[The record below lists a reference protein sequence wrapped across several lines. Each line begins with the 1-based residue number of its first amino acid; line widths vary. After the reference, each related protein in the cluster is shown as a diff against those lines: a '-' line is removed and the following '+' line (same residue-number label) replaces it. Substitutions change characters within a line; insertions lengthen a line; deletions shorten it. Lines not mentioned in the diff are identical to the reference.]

1 MIIWRWK
8 DVLCMRMIIW
18 WLRPSAVELAGSTNP
33 VGVRAWFGGALL
45 GFLLLHWRPAFSE
58 MNMCT
63 CNIMIYW
70 NVVTCRLYK
79 RNMHDI
85 NDIWLEY
92 MSSTKHHKEQIKEM
106 TEVMKLWH
114 KKQDMFWRLS
124 WVYYQKILADS
135 GSCWHR
141 DKFFIVD
148 SLDRL
153 RRALLAGLWNSSA
166 SLLHT
171 V

>member
-1 MIIWRWK
+1 MEGCTLHAHDHLVTSTFSCWIGRQHK
-8 DVLCMRMIIW
+8 SSGRACMVW
-18 WLRPSAVELAGSTNP
+18 WCF
-33 VGVRAWFGGALL
+33 AW
-45 GFLLLHWRPAFSE
+45 FLLLHWRPAFSE